1 MKIKLK
7 PLKEFF
13 NKPYNVMSACFILII
28 IVVSVLF
35 FVMLKKTSDKV
46 DYYGKLVSG
55 LSVEIAEMN
64 DSIERRISEKSSAEL
79 LMNNT
84 NRILTTV
91 YFGTADI
98 DEKEEAKDFTAFS
111 MIYNEKFYIITAGHC
126 VEMDGQKYSNFKF
139 KANKGISWIKPELLD
154 YKSDY
159 KNNIDYAIFYS
170 DRLVTTGLIPAKP
183 NEDMSPQY
191 VLGKLERGLNLIKRY
206 NDAKEGE
213 SGSPILN
220 SSCHVIGLMIK
231 KGGTYTPID
240 VVLDALK
247 SLQEEG

>member
-1 MKIKLK
+1 MKVNFKSLK
-7 PLKEFF
+7 DFF
-13 NKPYNVMSACFILII
+13 TKPSNIMSAGLLLII
-28 IVVSVLF
+28 VSVSVLF

-46 DYYGKLVSG
+46 EYYGSQVLQMSG
-55 LSVEIAEMN
+55 EITDMG
-64 DSIERRISEKSSAEL
+64 DSIDRRISEKSSAEL
-79 LMNNT
+79 LLNNT
-84 NRILTTV
+84 NRILSTV

-98 DEKEEAKDFTAFS
+98 GEKEEAKDFTAFS

-126 VEMDGQKYSNFKF
+126 IEMDGQKYSNFKF
-139 KANKGISWIKPELLD
+139 KANKGTSWIKPELLD

-183 NEDMSPQY
+183 NEDMTPQY
-191 VLGKLERGLNLIKRY
+191 VLGNLERGLNLVKRY

-231 KGGTYTPID
+231 RGGTYTPIEI
-240 VVLDALK
+240 VLDAL
-247 SLQEEG
+247 STL